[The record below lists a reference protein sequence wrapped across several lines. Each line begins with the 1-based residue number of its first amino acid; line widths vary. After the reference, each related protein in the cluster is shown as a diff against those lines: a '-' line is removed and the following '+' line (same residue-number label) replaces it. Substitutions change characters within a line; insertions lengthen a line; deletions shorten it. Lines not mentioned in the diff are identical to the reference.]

1 VQIGKYMKRN
11 FHRVEPHTPL
21 REVARLFFESGES
34 VLPVTEENGTLAG
47 LITIDDFLI
56 IFLPDYIDLIGSVD
70 FLHDFGALEIDPLSV
85 EEKLFVAED
94 LMRENVRVLEESD
107 SILKAVAALHKAGL
121 PRLPVVSEGK
131 LTGMISENDICR
143 AIYEM
148 EGQQ

>member
-1 VQIGKYMKRN
+1 MQIGKYMKRD
-11 FHRVEPHTPL
+11 FYRVEPHTPL

-34 VLPVTEENGTLAG
+34 VLPVTEADGTLAG
-47 LITIDDFLI
+47 LIMIDDFLI

-70 FLHDFGALEIDPLSV
+70 FLHNFGALEIDPLSI

-94 LMRENVRVLEESD
+94 LMRENIRVLEESD

-121 PRLPVVSEGK
+121 TRLPVVREGK
-131 LTGMISENDICR
+131 LTGMVSENDICR